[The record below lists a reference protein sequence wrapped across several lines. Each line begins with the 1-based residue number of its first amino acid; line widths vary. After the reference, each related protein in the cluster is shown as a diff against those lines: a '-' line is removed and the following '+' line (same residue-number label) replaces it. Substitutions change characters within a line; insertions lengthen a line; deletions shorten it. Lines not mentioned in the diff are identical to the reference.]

1 VLVRGVGGRA
11 LEAAHIAER
20 DDVGGDLTDAS
31 EDEPW
36 WRLLGSPL
44 ARSQPVSDGRNV
56 RLQFVI
62 ADARPRTLRL
72 SAAPEGVRA
81 LIESGD

>member
-1 VLVRGVGGRA
+1 VLVRSVGGQS
-11 LEAAHIAER
+11 LEAVHIAER
-20 DDVGGDLTDAS
+20 DDVSGDLADAS

-36 WRLLGSPL
+36 WRLLGSSL
-44 ARSQPVSDGRNV
+44 AHSQSAPDGCSV

-72 SAAPEGVRA
+72 SVAPAAVRG
-81 LIESGD
+81 LIESGE